1 LIQLIAPTGP
11 LVGALFYGQVIQLD
25 YLAVAAAGFLG
36 TVTRAILGKLMQ
48 TGFDIPFPVG
58 TLVINL
64 TGCFILSFFLHIT
77 IERLTINP
85 RLRLAVGT
93 GFLGAYTT
101 FSTFAVE
108 SINLL
113 RTGHP
118 WLSLAYILSTSLGCI
133 LLAWIGAVLSRA
145 VTTTKRRKELK
156 EENQIRSE

>member
-1 LIQLIAPTGP
+1 M
-11 LVGALFYGQVIQLD
+11 VGALFYGQVIQLD

-36 TVTRAILGKLMQ
+36 AVTRAVLGKLMQ

-64 TGCFILSFFLHIT
+64 TGCFVLGFFLNIT
-77 IERLTINP
+77 IERLAINP

-108 SINLL
+108 SINLF
-113 RTGHP
+113 RTGPP
-118 WLSLAYILSTSLGCI
+118 WLALIYIFSTSFGCVV
-133 LLAWIGAVLSRA
+133 LAWVGVVFSRA
-145 VTTTKRRKELK
+145 ITKRDRDLGEP
-156 EENQIRSE
+156 SDGV